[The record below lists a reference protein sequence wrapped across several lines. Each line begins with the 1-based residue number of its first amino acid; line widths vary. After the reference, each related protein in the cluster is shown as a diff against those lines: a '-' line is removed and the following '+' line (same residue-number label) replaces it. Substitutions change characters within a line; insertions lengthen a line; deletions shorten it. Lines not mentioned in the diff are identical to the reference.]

1 MFATLSKLSDLHLE
15 MYTYQIPDIVGFCF
29 YSDSLIFF
37 FTGHMTLSIMAA
49 MLPVL
54 GMVLLQ
60 IIL

>member
-1 MFATLSKLSDLHLE
+1 MFATFSKLSDLHLE

-37 FTGHMTLSIMAA
+37 TGHMTLSIMAA

-60 IIL
+60 III